1 MWPSCGQHGEDA
13 PFPAM
18 GRKQARKRE
27 RRAAQ
32 RSTHGRWEATA
43 PLREQDFELFDDEEL
58 LAMLPM
64 LAREEPA
71 AIARACGGCREFIED
86 REGGRGSCLHPASGV
101 LSPWTDT
108 EACAY
113 WARR

>member
-1 MWPSCGQHGEDA
+1 
-13 PFPAM
+13 M
-18 GRKQARKRE
+18 GRKRARKRE

-32 RSTHGRWEATA
+32 RSGLGGWDA
-43 PLREQDFELFDDEEL
+43 PVGLDERAFDLMGDDEI

-64 LAREEPA
+64 LAREEPLPTG
-71 AIARACGGCREFIED
+71 RACGGCREFLED
-86 REGGRGSCLHPASGV
+86 REGGRGTCLHPASGV

-108 EACAY
+108 EACSY

>member
-1 MWPSCGQHGEDA
+1 
-13 PFPAM
+13 M

-27 RRAAQ
+27 RRAVQ
-32 RSTHGRWEATA
+32 RTSHGRWNGTQGAGE
-43 PLREQDFELFDDEEL
+43 PNLDLFDDDEL

-64 LAREEPA
+64 FARDEPLAVG
-71 AIARACGGCREFIED
+71 RACGGCREFLED
-86 REGGRGSCLHPASGV
+86 REGGRGTCMHPASGV